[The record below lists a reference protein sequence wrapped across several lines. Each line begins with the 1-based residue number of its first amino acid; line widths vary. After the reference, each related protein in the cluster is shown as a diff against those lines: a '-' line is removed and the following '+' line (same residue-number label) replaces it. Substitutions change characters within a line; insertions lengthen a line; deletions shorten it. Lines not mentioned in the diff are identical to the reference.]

1 MFAFAFAF
9 AQNPAPTPPND
20 VEVFTEEIK
29 LNVSAVNS
37 AGKFAPNVKAEDLV
51 INEDNILHQA
61 DSIRRI
67 PANVL
72 IVLDTGGE
80 LRMAKS
86 INQTRKTALGLIEN
100 LRPEDSVAI
109 IEYNDKAKILAEW
122 TSDKAHLKEI
132 LKDQTRFRKAFGFC

>member
-1 MFAFAFAF
+1 MFKPKFLLLIALLFAFSVSVFS
-9 AQNPAPTPPND
+9 QNPKPTPPETD
-20 VEVFTEEIK
+20 EPEKIFIEEIK
-29 LNVSAVNS
+29 LNVSAVDREGN
-37 AGKFAPNVKAEDLV
+37 FVRDVKKEDLV

-86 INQTRKTALGLIEN
+86 IDQTRQAAKESLIAALRGG
-100 LRPEDSVAI
+100 DSIAI
-109 IEYNDKAKILAEW
+109 IEYHDRARIL
-122 TSDKAHLKEI
+122 
-132 LKDQTRFRKAFGFC
+132 